1 MTEPSTIQPH
11 ILIVEDDEHIGP
23 LLSFMLERQG
33 YRVDVCT
40 DGRQARQFVEGGT
53 DAPNLVLLD
62 VMLPFHDGF
71 ELLGIIR
78 AQAGWQAVPIL
89 MLTAKTGEADV
100 ARALSLGASDYI
112 QKPFQPLDLM
122 ARLDRFMKRG
132 AA

>member
-1 MTEPSTIQPH
+1 MTEPSTSQPH
-11 ILIVEDDEHIGP
+11 ILVVEDDEHIGP
-23 LLSFMLERQG
+23 LLAFMLERQG

-53 DAPNLVLLD
+53 GAPNLVLLD